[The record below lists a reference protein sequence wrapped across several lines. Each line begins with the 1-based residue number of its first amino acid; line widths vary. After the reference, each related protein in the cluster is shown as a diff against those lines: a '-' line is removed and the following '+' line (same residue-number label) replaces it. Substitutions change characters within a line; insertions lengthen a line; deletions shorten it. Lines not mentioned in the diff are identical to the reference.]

1 MSFDFVGSLKFDK
14 NGLIPVI
21 TQDWENGQV
30 LMLAYANKEAVE
42 LTLEKGTVHYYSRSR
57 QELWHKGDTSGHYQH
72 VKEIYFDCDADA
84 ILIKVIQDG
93 AACHTGKRSCFY
105 RNYKGKEVL

>member
-1 MSFDFVGSLKFDK
+1 MGLADELKYDEK
-14 NGLIPVI
+14 GLIPVI
-21 TQDWENGQV
+21 AQDYETNQV

-42 LTLEKGTVHYYSRSR
+42 KTIKERTCYYYSRSR
-57 QELWHKGDTSGHYQH
+57 HELWHKGDTSGHFQY

-84 ILIKVIQDG
+84 LLIKIDQVG

-105 RNYKGKEVL
+105 RNEEGKEVL

>member
-1 MSFDFVGSLKFDK
+1 MGLADELKYDEK
-14 NGLIPVI
+14 GLIPVI
-21 TQDWENGQV
+21 AQDYETNQV

-42 LTLEKGTVHYYSRSR
+42 KTIKERTCYYYSRSR
-57 QELWHKGDTSGHYQH
+57 QELWHKGDTSGHFQY

-84 ILIKVIQDG
+84 LLIKIDQVG

-105 RNYKGKEVL
+105 RNEEGTEVL

>member
-1 MSFDFVGSLKFDK
+1 MGLADELKYDEK
-14 NGLIPVI
+14 GLIPVI
-21 TQDWENGQV
+21 AQDYETNQV

-42 LTLEKGTVHYYSRSR
+42 RTIKERTCYYYSRSR
-57 QELWHKGDTSGHYQH
+57 QELWHKGDTSGHFQY

-84 ILIKVIQDG
+84 LLIKIDQVG

-105 RNYKGKEVL
+105 RNEEGKEVL

>member
-1 MSFDFVGSLKFDK
+1 MGLADELKYDEK
-14 NGLIPVI
+14 GLIPVI
-21 TQDWENGQV
+21 AQDYETNQV

-42 LTLEKGTVHYYSRSR
+42 RTIKERTCYYYARSR
-57 QELWHKGDTSGHYQH
+57 QELWHKGDTSGHFQY

-84 ILIKVIQDG
+84 LLIKIDQVG

-105 RNYKGKEVL
+105 RNEEGKEVL

>member
-1 MSFDFVGSLKFDK
+1 MGLADELIYDEK
-14 NGLIPVI
+14 GLIPVI
-21 TQDWENGQV
+21 AQDYETNQV

-42 LTLEKGTVHYYSRSR
+42 RTIKERTCYYYSRSR
-57 QELWHKGDTSGHYQH
+57 QELWHKGDTSGHFQY

-84 ILIKVIQDG
+84 LLIKIDQVG

-105 RNYKGKEVL
+105 RNEEGKEVL

>member
-1 MSFDFVGSLKFDK
+1 MGLADELKYDEK
-14 NGLIPVI
+14 GLIPVI
-21 TQDWENGQV
+21 AQDYETNQV

-42 LTLEKGTVHYYSRSR
+42 RTIKERTCYYYSRSR
-57 QELWHKGDTSGHYQH
+57 QELWHKGDTSGHFQY

-84 ILIKVIQDG
+84 LLIKIDQIG

-105 RNYKGKEVL
+105 RNEEGKEVL

>member
-1 MSFDFVGSLKFDK
+1 MGLADELKYDEK
-14 NGLIPVI
+14 GLIPI
-21 TQDWENGQV
+21 IAQDYETNQV

-42 LTLEKGTVHYYSRSR
+42 RTIKERTCYYYSRSR
-57 QELWHKGDTSGHYQH
+57 QELWHKGDTSGHFQY

-84 ILIKVIQDG
+84 LLIKIDQVG

-105 RNYKGKEVL
+105 RNEEGKEVL

>member
-1 MSFDFVGSLKFDK
+1 MGLADELKYDEK
-14 NGLIPVI
+14 GLIPVI
-21 TQDWENGQV
+21 AQDYETNQV

-42 LTLEKGTVHYYSRSR
+42 RTIKERTCYYYSRSR
-57 QELWHKGDTSGHYQH
+57 QELWHKGDTSGHFQY

-84 ILIKVIQDG
+84 LLIKIDQVG

-105 RNYKGKEVL
+105 RNEGGKEVL

>member
-1 MSFDFVGSLKFDK
+1 MGLADDLKYDEK
-14 NGLIPVI
+14 GLIPVI
-21 TQDWENGQV
+21 AQDYETNQV

-42 LTLEKGTVHYYSRSR
+42 RTIKERTCYYYSRSR
-57 QELWHKGDTSGHYQH
+57 QELWHKGDTSGHFQY

-84 ILIKVIQDG
+84 LLIKIDQVG

-105 RNYKGKEVL
+105 RNEEGKEVL

>member
-14 NGLIPVI
+14 NDLIPVI
-21 TQDWENGQV
+21 TQDYENGQV

-72 VKEIYFDCDADA
+72 VKEIYFDCDGDA
-84 ILIKVIQDG
+84 LLIKVIQDG

-105 RNYKGKEVL
+105 RDYTGREVL

>member
-1 MSFDFVGSLKFDK
+1 MSFDFVGNLKFDK

-21 TQDWENGQV
+21 AQDYENGQV

-57 QELWHKGDTSGHYQH
+57 QELWHKGDTSGHFQH

-84 ILIKVIQDG
+84 LLIKVIQDG

-105 RNYKGKEVL
+105 RNSKGEEIL

>member
-1 MSFDFVGSLKFDK
+1 MGLADELKYDEK
-14 NGLIPVI
+14 GLIPVI
-21 TQDWENGQV
+21 AQDYETNQV

-42 LTLEKGTVHYYSRSR
+42 KTIKERTCYYYSRSR
-57 QELWHKGDTSGHYQH
+57 QELWHKGDTSGHFQY

-84 ILIKVIQDG
+84 LLIKIEQIG

-105 RNYKGKEVL
+105 RNEEGKEVL